1 MSFFGCF
8 GYLRKIKIIRDRI
21 FKMFIPNYM
30 FDTVYDIP
38 LELFEENGIKY
49 IFFDIDNTLVPYE
62 CDVPTKE
69 NIELFNRLEE
79 KGIQIIFV
87 SNNNEERVK
96 KYVGESGYK
105 YVANAGKPSIRKYK
119 RLAESIGLKMENCA
133 VVGDQVFTDVVA
145 ASKLGIKSFLVK
157 PIKDKTTLFFKTKR
171 WLEKPVIRAYIK
183 RENCL
188 KCERNGEKE
197 Q

>member
-1 MSFFGCF
+1 
-8 GYLRKIKIIRDRI
+8 
-21 FKMFIPNYM
+21 MFIPNYM

-62 CDVPTKE
+62 CDVPTNE
-69 NIELFNRLEE
+69 NFELFKRLEE

-87 SNNNEERVK
+87 SNNQEERVK

-105 YVANAGKPSIRKYK
+105 YVSDAGKPSIRKYK
-119 RLAESIGLKMENCA
+119 SLAESIGAKMENCA

-145 ASKLGIKSFLVK
+145 ASRLGIKSFLVK

-183 RENCL
+183 RENRL
-188 KCERNGEKE
+188 KYNRKGENHNG
-197 Q
+197 